1 MSRKLLTTEQ
11 DTYLRQIAEG
21 RSVKGCTVMM
31 NEKFDTAFTV
41 AQIRSYK
48 SNHGIISG
56 KKPWEFANHEQTR
69 LLTTEQHNW
78 LVKNSEGVGNS
89 DLTDRFNQTYGTVLT
104 VNQIISYKCNH
115 GISSGL
121 TGHFQKGHVPRNK
134 GKKMSAEQYEKSR
147 LTMFKKGQLPP
158 NTEPIGTEKMLT
170 DGYIWVKVNDA
181 PKAPKK
187 VNWKQKHVLIWE
199 QVNGPVPENHV
210 VIFLDGDHEN
220 FDLDNLNMVSRATNA
235 RLNQNHLR
243 RKDKELTQVGVAV
256 AELLTTIH
264 KAKRRKDGK

>member
-1 MSRKLLTTEQ
+1 MSRKLLTVEQ
-11 DTYLRQIAEG
+11 DAYLRQIAEG
-21 RSVKGCTVMM
+21 RSVKACTVMI
-31 NEKFDTAFTV
+31 NDKFDTSFTTS
-41 AQIRSYK
+41 QIKSYK
-48 SNHGIISG
+48 SNHSIISG
-56 KKPWEFANHEQTR
+56 KKPWEFVNYEQSR
-69 LLTTEQHNW
+69 LLTAEQHKW
-78 LVKNSEGVGNS
+78 LVENSEGISNR
-89 DLTDRFNQTYGTVLT
+89 DITDKFNQTYGTELT
-104 VNQIISYKCNH
+104 LDQIISYKCNH

-121 TGHFQKGHVPRNK
+121 TGHFPKGYVPKNK
-134 GKKMSAEQYEKSR
+134 GKKMSAEQYEKSC

-158 NTEPIGTEKMLT
+158 NTEPVGTEKMLA

-220 FDLDNLNMVSRATNA
+220 FYLDNLKMVSRATNA

-243 RKDKELTQVGVAV
+243 HKDKELTEAGVAV